1 MFSLALTSHTHS
13 KTYDWLKN
21 NRELLNVAVSRAK
34 DKFVIFSNTEELERL
49 HKNDDSDDLYE
60 LAEYV
65 KKNGEYKITPRVS
78 SSRALGIKP
87 YSTETE
93 NTFLTTLNHA
103 ISTLLESDG
112 KFSVEREVQLS
123 HLFEK
128 NPSDSDFFYKGSL
141 DFVIYK
147 KGFRNRKDAVLA
159 IELDGPEHHNNPN
172 VIARDEKKKQICKN
186 HGFDLLHI
194 DNSYA
199 RRYCFVKEILT
210 EFLEDGK

>member
-1 MFSLALTSHTHS
+1 MKATEKAAFFLC
-13 KTYDWLKN
+13 K
-21 NRELLNVAVSRAK
+21 R
-34 DKFVIFSNTEELERL
+34 KFIIFSNSEELKRL

-172 VIARDEKKKQICKN
+172 IISRDEKKKQICKN

-194 DNSYA
+194 DNTYA

-210 EFLEDGK
+210 EFLED